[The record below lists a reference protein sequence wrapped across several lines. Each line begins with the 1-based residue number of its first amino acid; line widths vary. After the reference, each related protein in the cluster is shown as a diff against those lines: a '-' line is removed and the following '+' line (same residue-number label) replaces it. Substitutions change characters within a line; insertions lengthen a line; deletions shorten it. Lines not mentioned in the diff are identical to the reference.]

1 MGAAE
6 SPAERVALVGAGLI
20 GRAWAIV
27 FARAGLPVTLWDPAE
42 GVAEAARGTIL
53 ERLADLRAAGLIAEA
68 PEQVAARVTAAPTL
82 EAAIHSATHVQEQ
95 GPERVEVKRELF
107 ARLDALCPREVV
119 LASSTSGI
127 PASAFTEGLAGRA
140 RCLVAHPVN
149 PPYLVPL
156 VELVGAPWTDPA
168 VVARTRALMERVGQV
183 PVTALKETRG
193 FVLNRLQA
201 ALVAEAFRLVRD
213 GVMSVED
220 VDRCVRD
227 GLGLRWSFMGP
238 FETIDLNAP
247 GGVADYV
254 ARFGP
259 LMGGITQE
267 QAPYDYDAPTV
278 ARVAAERRAALP
290 LERIEERSA
299 WRDRRLM
306 ALVAHKRG
314 LMA

>member
-1 MGAAE
+1 MDRIA
-6 SPAERVALVGAGLI
+6 VVGAGLI
-20 GRAWAIV
+20 GRAWAMV
-27 FARAGLPVTLWDPAE
+27 FARAGLSVTLWDKLP
-42 GVAEAARGTIL
+42 GVADGAMGTIRD
-53 ERLADLRAAGLIAEA
+53 RLADLKAAGLVQEA
-68 PEQVAARVTAAPTL
+68 PEAIAARITPVATL
-82 EAAIHSATHVQEQ
+82 ADCVAGAMHVQEN
-95 GPERVEVKRELF
+95 GPERLAPKQELF
-107 ARLDALCPREVV
+107 AELDRLCPPEVT

-127 PASAFTEGLAGRA
+127 PASEFTGNLAGRG

-183 PVTALKETRG
+183 PVTAFKETKG

-247 GGVADYV
+247 GGVADY
-254 ARFGP
+254 AERFGP

-267 QAPYDYDAPTV
+267 QTPYDYDTPTV
-278 ARVAAERRAALP
+278 SAVTAERRAALP
-290 LERIEERSA
+290 LDRIEERSA

-314 LMA
+314 QPG